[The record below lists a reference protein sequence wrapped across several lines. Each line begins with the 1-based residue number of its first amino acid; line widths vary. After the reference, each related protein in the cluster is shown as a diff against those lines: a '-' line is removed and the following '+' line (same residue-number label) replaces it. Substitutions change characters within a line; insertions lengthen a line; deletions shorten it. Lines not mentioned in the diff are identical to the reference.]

1 MVGILLFET
10 EEDLRQGHETLNAM
24 TPPAEAGSVGR
35 VGVDLFE
42 VAVHAKA

>member
-1 MVGILLFET
+1 MVGLVLFET
-10 EEDLRQGHETLNAM
+10 EEDLQQGNETLNAM
-24 TPPAEAGSVGR
+24 TPPAEAGTVGR